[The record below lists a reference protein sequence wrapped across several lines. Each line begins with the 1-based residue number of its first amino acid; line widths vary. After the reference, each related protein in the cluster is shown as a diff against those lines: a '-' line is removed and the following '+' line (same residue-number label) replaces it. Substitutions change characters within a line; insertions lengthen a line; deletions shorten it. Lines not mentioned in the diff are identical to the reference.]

1 MKKVITYGTF
11 DLFHEGHRRLLERAK
26 KLGDYLIVAVTSEEF
41 DRSRGKLNVVDSLVK
56 RIENVR
62 KSGYA
67 DEIIVEEV
75 QGQKFRDI
83 KKYNIDVFTVG
94 SDWTGKFDYLK
105 EYCEV
110 VYLER
115 TKDIS
120 STALR
125 NQTNPI
131 WRMGIIGTGRIAS
144 RFIPETHLVSG
155 ITVTSVYNPN
165 KASADKFA
173 ERWYLNSYGGEDAFD
188 DFLNHVDCV
197 YVAAPHQFHYDY
209 AMKAM
214 KAGKHVLCEKP
225 MTLSKKET
233 ENLYNY
239 AESHNLVIMEG
250 IKTAFCPGFNKLI
263 SIACSGKIGTVRNIE
278 ACFTKL
284 ENPNSRELSDVEYG
298 GSFTELASY
307 TLLPIVKLF
316 GTNYEEVHFDSI
328 RDEKGIDLFTKA
340 HFKYPNG
347 LATATCGLGVK
358 SEGQLIIS
366 GTKGYIL
373 AESPWWKTSYFE
385 VRYEDPTNIEKY
397 SEVFLNYGLRYEVSD
412 FVSTINRNK
421 TNDFDLT
428 KEESV
433 AIAGIIEEYRN
444 NRS

>member
-11 DLFHEGHRRLLERAK
+11 DLFHEGHRRLLQRAK
-26 KLGDYLIVAVTSEEF
+26 GLGDYLIVGVTSEEF

-56 RIENVR
+56 RIENV
-62 KSGYA
+62 KNSGFA

-83 KKYNIDVFTVG
+83 KKYGVDVFTVG
-94 SDWTGKFDYLK
+94 SDWTGKFDYLS

-120 STALR
+120 STELR
-125 NQTNPI
+125 KHSNPVL
-131 WRMGIIGTGRIAS
+131 RMGIIGTGRIAS

-165 KASADKFA
+165 KTSADKFA
-173 ERWYLNSYGGEDAFD
+173 EKWDLNSYGGQETFD

-197 YVAAPHQFHYDY
+197 YIATPHQFHYDY

-214 KAGKHVLCEKP
+214 AAGKHVLCEKP
-225 MTLSKKET
+225 ITLTKKET
-233 ENLYNY
+233 EELYDY
-239 AESHNLVIMEG
+239 AEAHNLVIMEG
-250 IKTAFCPGFNKLI
+250 VKTAFCPGFNKLI

-278 ACFTKL
+278 ATFTKL
-284 ENPNSRELSDVEYG
+284 ENPNSRELTDTNYG

-316 GTNYEEVHFDSI
+316 GTNYDEIRFDSI
-328 RDEKGIDLFTKA
+328 KDENGIDLFTKA
-340 HFKYPNG
+340 HFRYPNG
-347 LATATCGLGVK
+347 MATATCGLGVK

-385 VRYEDPTNIEKY
+385 VRYEDPNNIEKY
-397 SEVFLNYGLRYEVSD
+397 SDVFLNYGLRYEVSD
-412 FVSTINRNK
+412 FVSTINGNK
-421 TNDFDLT
+421 VNDFKLGRD
-428 KEESV
+428 ESV
-433 AIAGIIEEYRN
+433 AIAGIIEEFLK
-444 NRS
+444 NR